1 MFYMDAAE
9 MFWQDW
15 VVSYD
20 LERQVTLASRMQN
33 SSRVLGSRWLD
44 RFQLGWMRGRSVTM
58 EAARQYGSS
67 ALGVVLAA
75 LALWF
80 AAPIVQRRLRT
91 RTRLKFVRRG
101 EAVASDATLLYGQ
114 MLHLL
119 RRRGYRKPHW
129 LTPGEFS
136 RSLPSSPTAELVAS
150 LTTAYHAL
158 RYGGDRQAAPRMAA
172 LLEELGR
179 RS

>member
-1 MFYMDAAE
+1 

-20 LERQVTLASRMQN
+20 LERQVTLAARMQS

-44 RFQLGWMRGRSVTM
+44 RFHMAWLRGRSIIVDV
-58 EAARQYGSS
+58 ARQYGSS
-67 ALGVVLAA
+67 ALGAVAVCVAV
-75 LALWF
+75 WF
-80 AAPIVQRRLRT
+80 AAPVVRRRLRT
-91 RTRLKFVRRG
+91 HTRLRMVRRG

-119 RRRGYRKPHW
+119 RRRGYHKPLW
-129 LTPGEFS
+129 LTPGEFV
-136 RSLPSSPTAELVAS
+136 RTLPASPTAELVAR

-158 RYGGDRQAAPRMAA
+158 RYGGERAAAPRMAA

-179 RS
+179 RT